1 MRPIRNVEAR
11 AQELVR
17 RRTCTV
23 RARVCRVRVRDV
35 SSRRRDERIK
45 IVTAGLAGGWD
56 KRDKFGGGA
65 GDGVTADS
73 LAEKTPDEVGIGRE
87 AVHPLPPSETGEG
100 LKDTVAVDVANKVS
114 RRSSK
119 ENTERTYKLM
129 TKLNKKLNNNAA
141 ISGFG
146 LIAATDWAKVV

>member
-17 RRTCTV
+17 RRTCTI

-35 SSRRRDERIK
+35 SSRRRDERIE

-56 KRDKFGGGA
+56 ECDEFGGGA
-65 GDGVTADS
+65 GDGIAADS
-73 LAEKTPDEVGIGRE
+73 LAEKTADEVGIRRE

-100 LKDTVAVDVANKVS
+100 LKDTVAVDTARKVS
-114 RRSSK
+114 RHPSK
-119 ENTERTYKLM
+119 GKHGRTYKLI

-146 LIAATDWAKVV
+146 LIAATD